1 MPIDLDKEARKKQLQ
16 REIAIDVGLKTDIQ
30 NGKLA
35 RVELDPDNYK
45 DVSLDPD
52 YIKAKAKK
60 ERIEEGRLVQKS
72 LVDQFAKTSDSQTK
86 ILNEILSVAKPL
98 AILPAGN
105 EDALMPVI
113 GANGQLNPDA
123 PLDMAIQF
131 THKSLSDQIA
141 DLTQALNSA
150 PSGVLREDDE
160 ELYDAYV
167 LKLQQTLDR
176 KRQDLELTEFI
187 AGKVKLGVTPPE
199 GKMEEFRQLVTDN
212 IVKNVPVNATAEQ
225 KEIANAIARFS
236 IKRERLQTK
245 GRVAQNL
252 DYDTAFASR
261 YEDDPDKKYLVD
273 ATKYWF
279 PNAEVPCFMYMS
291 SEGILVQRNMDGDL
305 VTGFKPTPG
314 LVRLL
319 FGTNQ
324 EILGQKEPTASSSK
338 NQGGIHVVRGL
349 GVTGRGSPVIPF
361 GNNKFE
367 HLSDEEAIM
376 LNKLFTSAGVTPSPS
391 QAKELARTNG
401 GRVFVESIKDLR
413 AKLSVLLGE
422 VQAGNTSVEVKND
435 IANIA
440 NFLNSRKVLA
450 KKKLAEI
457 LEFIHNAVIPYSWT
471 NISAEL
477 GNNTYQYNNGS
488 TLRTVTMPDGMYSY
502 EAMDQYLRATMD
514 SNSDY
519 DTDVNG
525 FRVYHIR
532 FYTNT
537 VLNKLSVVID
547 GGYSLIIPN
556 TPFKVTTGLTPGTYT
571 TSVSSQTLPVIN
583 TANQVSLRC
592 SLVSNP
598 YANPDELFRF
608 SPDVPPTDII
618 HLEPVNL
625 QWTPCSNGG
634 FREISISVHDENGT
648 PITLVDKKISYTLK
662 FRVPIVPEKI

>member
-1 MPIDLDKEARKKQLQ
+1 
-16 REIAIDVGLKTDIQ
+16 
-30 NGKLA
+30 
-35 RVELDPDNYK
+35 
-45 DVSLDPD
+45 
-52 YIKAKAKK
+52 
-60 ERIEEGRLVQKS
+60 
-72 LVDQFAKTSDSQTK
+72 
-86 ILNEILSVAKPL
+86 
-98 AILPAGN
+98 
-105 EDALMPVI
+105 
-113 GANGQLNPDA
+113 
-123 PLDMAIQF
+123 
-131 THKSLSDQIA
+131 
-141 DLTQALNSA
+141 
-150 PSGVLREDDE
+150 
-160 ELYDAYV
+160 
-167 LKLQQTLDR
+167 
-176 KRQDLELTEFI
+176 
-187 AGKVKLGVTPPE
+187 
-199 GKMEEFRQLVTDN
+199 
-212 IVKNVPVNATAEQ
+212 
-225 KEIANAIARFS
+225 
-236 IKRERLQTK
+236 
-245 GRVAQNL
+245 
-252 DYDTAFASR
+252 
-261 YEDDPDKKYLVD
+261 
-273 ATKYWF
+273 
-279 PNAEVPCFMYMS
+279 
-291 SEGILVQRNMDGDL
+291 MDGDL

-324 EILGQKEPTASSSK
+324 EILGQKYDINDLATYQSILRYVYGDSVDPSDKDLDGRLKVFAKRTVVESSAEAKGKKQSQEEIKQQLSESITKQEGARKRGKADQGINANIADLAKKLSESGKEKASTRAKPKRATEHDGEHEIGDAPLREPTASSSK

-349 GVTGRGSPVIPF
+349 GVTGRGSQVIPF

-634 FREISISVHDENGT
+634 FREISISVHDENGN

-662 FRVPIVPEKI
+662 FRVPIIPEKP